1 MEKNILKKSVYTCI
15 TESLFAVEQ
24 NSHSTV
30 NQPYFNQGHSK
41 AHWRPW
47 MWSVDHG
54 LEGFLAFALESTSL
68 LHNFSFCKSFLQ
80 FRFSRKDS
88 SYILLEGYWPATGI
102 LRATKGRKGPTTHQA
117 SLCLTSAGF
126 CHLPHPTL
134 WGLGSKALKQVEPQ
148 HLYDWA
154 PGL

>member
-1 MEKNILKKSVYTCI
+1 
-15 TESLFAVEQ
+15 
-24 NSHSTV
+24 
-30 NQPYFNQGHSK
+30 
-41 AHWRPW
+41 

-88 SYILLEGYWPATGI
+88 SYILPEGYWPATGI
-102 LRATKGRKGPTTHQA
+102 LRARKGRKGPTTHQA

-126 CHLPHPTL
+126 CHLPLPTL
-134 WGLGSKALKQVEPQ
+134 CDVWVLRLSSRWNHSILSQGTRVITPSPQLNQLPSATHCLFSKNQPQ
-148 HLYDWA
+148 DLTHCCLLPWT
-154 PGL
+154 L